1 MASGKFVAYYR
12 VSTEAQGRS
21 GLGLD
26 AQREAVRRY
35 LNGGDWS
42 LVAEYTE
49 VESGRKDDRP
59 QLRSAL
65 DHCTL
70 AGATLVIA
78 KLDRLS
84 RNVRFIA
91 ELQERGARF
100 VAADMP
106 EANEITVTIMSAM
119 AQHERKAI
127 SERTRAALAAAKAR
141 GVKLGTPGNLRNQ
154 RKGSANGNAVKGRKA
169 QEAAARIAPR
179 IAEARAAGASSLR
192 QIAEFLN
199 ARGFRT
205 PRGGQWSAAQVLRA
219 DRRA

>member
-1 MASGKFVAYYR
+1 
-12 VSTEAQGRS
+12 
-21 GLGLD
+21 
-26 AQREAVRRY
+26 
-35 LNGGDWS
+35 
-42 LVAEYTE
+42 LVDEYCE
-49 VESGRKDDRP
+49 VESGGKDDRP
-59 QLRSAL
+59 QLRRAL
-65 DHCTL
+65 DHCSL

-127 SERTRAALAAAKAR
+127 SERTRGALAAAKAR
-141 GVKLGTPGNLRNQ
+141 GVKLGTPANLRNQ
-154 RKGSANGNAVKGRKA
+154 RVGAANGNAAKALKA
-169 QEAAARIAPR
+169 QEAAARVAPR
-179 IAEARAAGASSLR
+179 IAEARISGAGSLR
-192 QIAEFLN
+192 QVAEFLN

-205 PRGGQWSAAQVLRA
+205 PRGTQWTAAQVMRA
-219 DRRA
+219 EDRVRSARNP